1 MPCASLAA
9 TTTCRGWRTPEPRG
23 LRRAGS
29 EGRAHSLAGMP
40 VRLRSEHPD
49 ATAAVGR
56 AVAGLLGPGDVVVLT
71 GPLGAGKTR
80 FVQGLA
86 AGLDVPGRVTS
97 PTFVLVRRHAGRVP
111 LVHVDA
117 YRLDD
122 AADLV
127 TLDDE
132 VLADDVVTCIEW
144 GGNVADALPAERI
157 DVTIA
162 VDGDVGDAPR
172 LIGLSPAGAAWVA
185 RDRPLQDAIHALVGS
200 TPSLTVD
207 GGER

>member
-1 MPCASLAA
+1 
-9 TTTCRGWRTPEPRG
+9 
-23 LRRAGS
+23 
-29 EGRAHSLAGMP
+29 MP

-49 ATAAVGR
+49 ATAALGR
-56 AVAGLLGPGDVVVLT
+56 AVAELLAPGDVIVLT

-97 PTFVLVRRHAGRVP
+97 PTFVLVRRHAGRMP

-117 YRLDD
+117 YRLAD
-122 AADLV
+122 ATDLA
-127 TLDDE
+127 TLDDD

-144 GGNVADALPAERI
+144 GGNVADALPGERL
-157 DVTIA
+157 DVTIS

-172 LIGLSPAGAAWVA
+172 VVVLTPTGAAWEV
-185 RDRPLQDAIHALVGS
+185 RDRALQESLDALVRVMPALTRDGS
-200 TPSLTVD
+200 A
-207 GGER
+207 R

>member
-1 MPCASLAA
+1 MRGRARSLA
-9 TTTCRGWRTPEPRG
+9 CMSH
-23 LRRAGS
+23 L
-29 EGRAHSLAGMP
+29 
-40 VRLRSEHPD
+40 LRSEHPD

-56 AVAGLLGPGDVVVLT
+56 AVAGLVAPGDVVVLT

-97 PTFVLVRRHAGRVP
+97 PTFVLVRRHAGRLP

-127 TLDDE
+127 TLDDD
-132 VLADDVVTCIEW
+132 VLADDVVTCVEW
-144 GGNVADALPAERI
+144 GGNVAEALPEDRL

-162 VDGDVGDAPR
+162 VDGDVGDSPR
-172 LIGLSPAGAAWVA
+172 RITLTGAGPSWAAREGA
-185 RDRPLQDAIHALVGS
+185 LDAALGVLVDATSALVHEAG
-200 TPSLTVD
+200 D
-207 GGER
+207 A